1 MQCEQCKQREATT
14 HIRRIVNGV
23 GEDLHLCAICAQ
35 SAGLGAL
42 AAPGFSLNLGELFSG
57 ILGSSAAAQGT
68 AQTPG
73 KRCDFC
79 GSSMREIISSGHT
92 GCAKCYETFYDQLEP
107 TLQRVHGAHQHDM
120 LRHKG
125 KTPAADPETQSR
137 LQKEKTLAN
146 LRDQITA
153 AVREENYE
161 AAAELRDKIRELE
174 EGNGHGGNL

>member
-1 MQCEQCKQREATT
+1 MQCEQCKQREATA

-23 GEDLHLCAICAQ
+23 GEDLHLCAVCAQ

-57 ILGSSAAAQGT
+57 ILGSSAAAQATAQGT
-68 AQTPG
+68 AQAPG

-79 GSSMREIISSGHT
+79 GSSMREIINSGHT

-107 TLQRVHGAHQHDM
+107 TLQRVHGNM

-137 LQKEKTLAN
+137 LRKEKTLAG
-146 LRDQITA
+146 LREQIAA

-161 AAAELRDKIRELE
+161 AAAELRDQIRKL
-174 EGNGHGGNL
+174 GG